1 MKYKYRPKLVPDGE
15 IAVHDFDDAVQ
26 IAKILI
32 KNGNVVML
40 STEEDLTI
48 INFLWSQNDSDRN
61 DVVLMYRDDF
71 EMYYRE
77 VVDDDE
83 DEDE

>member
-1 MKYKYRPKLVPDGE
+1 MKYKYRPRLVPDRE

-61 DVVLMYRDDF
+61 DVVFMDRSDF
-71 EMYYRE
+71 DMYYCERY
-77 VVDDDE
+77 DDDE
-83 DEDE
+83 DDAE

>member
-1 MKYKYRPKLVPDGE
+1 MYKYRPTLIPNGE
-15 IAVHDFDDAVQ
+15 VAVKDFDDAVT

-48 INFLWSQNDSDRN
+48 VNFTWSQSDSNRN
-61 DVVLMYRDDF
+61 DVVFMDREDF

-77 VVDDDE
+77 VVDEDEE

>member
-1 MKYKYRPKLVPDGE
+1 MKYDYRPRLVPERE

-48 INFLWSQNDSDRN
+48 INFIWSQNDSDRN
-61 DVVLMYRDDF
+61 DVVLMHRDDF
-71 EMYYRE
+71 EIYYRE
-77 VVDDDE
+77 VCDEEDDDE
-83 DEDE
+83 